1 MDLKLRTTRVVVA
14 TTSALALAAL
24 TVFTPAL
31 AQDDGP
37 GYAIEEITVTA
48 QKREENL
55 QETPM
60 AITALSAA
68 GIEDRG
74 IKGVGDLFTTT
85 PGMAG
90 YEAPASRGNIG
101 VNIRGIASGN
111 ASNIS
116 LDPANGMYVDGVYL
130 GKAIGLGVD
139 QGDLERIEILRG
151 PQGTLYGRNSTGGAI
166 NFITRKPSGEL
177 GIMAQVSAGNH
188 GLQEYRGR
196 LDLPAMGNLLLSVS
210 GNSRTRDHL
219 YANTN
224 SSQPGFENIDRQG
237 VRFAARWQPNDDF
250 TLDYSYDSN
259 EMDEETTVQDIVGF
273 NPLGSSNFS
282 APNLSGQPGFPDNL
296 NIRSNDRIIDVATV
310 QQFLP
315 FLGPLFQAPQVQDL
329 NQWMTDYQAW
339 AGGELASG
347 SSRNGLI
354 GSSDGITRS
363 RNEVSGH
370 SLTLAWNVDDMGIW
384 GDVEFKSITGWRETE
399 GTNDAD
405 LDGADNSITRPGGAG
420 TPSTGI
426 VTDLTLVNLA
436 GLYLGAATNPAF
448 VGVANGLID
457 SINNRGRAETF
468 NTYSEREYEQFSQ
481 ELQMVGSTDTV
492 DYAIGLFYFDDEGSR
507 LNNSTATFP
516 LAWSESTSYV
526 LGTTAWS
533 IYSQVTWLP
542 SIESRFSLTGG
553 LRYTEEE
560 KDVTYR
566 WRTLESPF
574 SIFAP
579 AETRYGPNDRAS
591 ILAYPEFPGV
601 FGRQFKQDFDNIS
614 GKVTLAYNFTDTVNG
629 FATFSTGYRSGGFN
643 GDEFD
648 IANDTADAFKEETI
662 ENLEAGIKSD
672 LWDGR
677 MRLNATYFAYTY
689 DDQQIS
695 TLQAN
700 ADGTVTSN
708 ISNSGS
714 ADRSGFELEFT
725 VLPLEDLQVSLNYT
739 FMDGDFEVYPD
750 TVAESGA
757 TLPVSNIAR
766 RTLLPDNQISWN
778 IDWTIA
784 ELGSGL
790 LQANLNGQWQESSQ
804 PIAINT
810 DSYDTTGDGS
820 SDTPIVWEQPQN
832 DERTIVNARLALNE
846 LAVGDGSLSIGVWGR
861 NLTDD
866 DYRTF
871 SFNYG
876 AALGLV
882 LAQYGEERTYGV
894 DLIYRY

>member
-1 MDLKLRTTRVVVA
+1 MDLKLRKTHVVHA
-14 TTSALALAAL
+14 TTSAIALAAL
-24 TVFTPAL
+24 TVCTPAL

-60 AITALSAA
+60 AITALTAA

-74 IKGVGDLFTTT
+74 IKGVQDLFTTT
-85 PGMAG
+85 PGMVG

-101 VNIRGIASGN
+101 VSMRGIGSGN

-177 GIMAQVSAGNH
+177 GISAQVTGGNH
-188 GLQEYRGR
+188 GLKEYKGR
-196 LDLPAMGNLLLSVS
+196 LDLPAIGDLLLSVS
-210 GNSRTRDHL
+210 ANSRERDHL
-219 YANTN
+219 YGNTN
-224 SSQPGFENIDRQG
+224 SSLPGFDSIDRQG
-237 VRFAARWQPNDDF
+237 FRFAARWQPSDNF
-250 TLDYSYDSN
+250 TLDYSYDSS
-259 EMDEETTVQDIVGF
+259 EMDEETTVQHVVGF
-273 NPLGSSNFS
+273 NPLGFSNFS
-282 APNLSGQPGFPDNL
+282 APNLSGQPGFADNL
-296 NIRSNDRIIDVATV
+296 NIRSNDRLVDVATV

-315 FLGPLFQAPQVQDL
+315 FLGPLFLAPQVQDL
-329 NQWMTDYQAW
+329 NQWMTDYQVW
-339 AGGELASG
+339 AGGVLSRG
-347 SSRNGLI
+347 SSRQGLV
-354 GSSDGITRS
+354 GSSDATTRS
-363 RNEVSGH
+363 ANEVDGH
-370 SLTLAWNVDDMGIW
+370 ALTLTWDVEDAGVW
-384 GDVEFKSITGWRETE
+384 GDIEFKSITGWRETE
-399 GTNDAD
+399 GVNDAD
-405 LDGADNSITRPGGAG
+405 LDGIDNSVTRPGGAG

-426 VTDLTLVNLA
+426 VSEITLTNLA
-436 GLYLGAATNPAF
+436 GLYLSGNPTF
-448 VGVANGLID
+448 IGVANGLID
-457 SINNRGRAETF
+457 SVNNRGRAETF

-481 ELQMVGSTDTV
+481 ELQMVGTTDTV
-492 DYAIGLFYFDDEGSR
+492 DYAVGLFYFDDEGAR
-507 LNNSTATFP
+507 LNNSTPTFP
-516 LAWSESTSYV
+516 FAWSDSTSYTN
-526 LGTTAWS
+526 GTTAWS

-542 SIESRFSLTGG
+542 SVESRFSLTGG

-560 KDVTYR
+560 KEVTYR

-579 AETRYGPNDRAS
+579 AETRYGPNDRES
-591 ILAYPEFPGV
+591 ILAYPETAGI
-601 FGRQFKQDFDNIS
+601 FGRQFEEDFDNLS
-614 GKVTLAYNFTDTVNG
+614 GKITLAYNFTDTING

-643 GDEFD
+643 GDAFDEF
-648 IANDTADAFKEETI
+648 NDTADAFNEETI
-662 ENLEAGIKSD
+662 ENFEIGFKSD

-677 MRLNATYFAYTY
+677 MRLNGTYFAYTY
-689 DDQQIS
+689 DDQQVS

-708 ISNSGS
+708 TDNSGS
-714 ADRSGFELEFT
+714 ADRSGLEVEFT
-725 VLPLEDLQVSLNYT
+725 VLPIEDLQVSLNYT
-739 FMDGDFEVYPD
+739 LMDGDFEEFPP
-750 TVAESGA
+750 TIAENGA
-757 TLPVSNIAR
+757 VLQTSNLAR
-766 RTLLPDNQISWN
+766 RSLLPDNQISWN

-790 LQANLNGQWQESSQ
+790 LQLNLNGQWQQDANS
-804 PIAINT
+804 IAINT

-820 SDTPIVWEQPQN
+820 SDTPVVWEQPRN

-846 LAVGDGSLSIGVWGR
+846 IAVGDGALSVGLWGR

-876 AALGLV
+876 PALGLV
-882 LAQYGEERTYGV
+882 LAQYGEESTYGV